1 MPNDCRELAVL
12 ATRFHTH
19 VHRALELRAGTILEL
34 LEAADA
40 FRRPERYEGLLE
52 ACEYDARGRLGLEE
66 RPYPQREY
74 LQAARA
80 AAQAAQ
86 LEPAERAGLAGPQ
99 IGERQR
105 RKRLAA
111 LEVFKSSCE

>member
-1 MPNDCRELAVL
+1 M
-12 ATRFHTH
+12 
-19 VHRALELRAGTILEL
+19 LEL

-52 ACEYDARGRLGLEE
+52 ACEYDARGRLGLEA

-86 LEPAERAGLAGPQ
+86 LEPAERVGLAGPQ

-105 RKRLAA
+105 RQRLAA
-111 LEVFKSSCE
+111 LEAFKTSRAPGGDATL